1 MKKIII
7 TVLLI
12 LVVLI
17 AITASY
23 VKLGMPNLAAAPDIH
38 VDVTAR
44 RIARGAYLANHVSV
58 CVDCH
63 SARDWSKYAAPL
75 FAGSVGKGGEY
86 FGEEMG
92 FPGKFY
98 AKNITP
104 ANLKNWTDGEIY
116 RAITT
121 GVNANGDALFPVMP
135 YKYYGKMDKEDILD
149 IIAYVR
155 SLPTITN
162 QVSNHSVDFPM
173 SFILNTI
180 PREAHEGIKPQ
191 KSDTVAYG
199 GYLVSASGCIECHTK
214 ADKGQIIP
222 KLAFSGGRDF
232 KFPAGK
238 TYSAN
243 ITTDKETGIG
253 NWTADVF
260 VSRFKMYTDSANLIP
275 LRKNQLNTPMPW
287 AMYAGMDT
295 SDLRSVFAY
304 LQTLEPIKNNV
315 NHFILDANLQ
325 ASKSQ

>member
-1 MKKIII
+1 MKKIIF

-12 LVVLI
+12 LVILI
-17 AITASY
+17 AITATY

-38 VDVTAR
+38 VDVTAQ

-75 FAGSVGKGGEY
+75 ITGSVGKGGEY

-104 ANLKNWTDGEIY
+104 AHLKNWTDGEIY

-121 GVNANGDALFPVMP
+121 GVDANGDALFPVMP

-155 SLPTITN
+155 SLPAIN
-162 QVSNHSVDFPM
+162 NSVANHSVDFPM

-180 PREAHEGIKPQ
+180 PHEAEQGKKPL
-191 KSDTVAYG
+191 KSDTINYG
-199 GYLVSASGCIECHTK
+199 GYLVSAAGCIECHTK

-232 KFPAGK
+232 QFPAGR

-243 ITTDKETGIG
+243 ITQDRETGIG

-260 VSRFKMYTDSANLIP
+260 VSRFKMYMDTANLIP
-275 LRKNQLNTPMPW
+275 LRQDQLNTPMPW

-295 SDLRSVFAY
+295 SDLRSIFAY
-304 LQTLEPIKNNV
+304 LQTIEPIRNNV
-315 NHFILDANLQ
+315 NHFVLNA
-325 ASKSQ
+325 K